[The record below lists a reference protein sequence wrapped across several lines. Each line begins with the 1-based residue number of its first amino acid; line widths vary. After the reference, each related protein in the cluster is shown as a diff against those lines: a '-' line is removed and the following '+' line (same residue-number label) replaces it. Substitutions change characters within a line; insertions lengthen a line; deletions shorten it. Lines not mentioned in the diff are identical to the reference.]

1 MSVSRYYDVK
11 RDEQG
16 NRYLEV
22 YVQGFLLMRFPLL
35 NKSTGYTLEERRE
48 LALEGLIPP
57 YVTPFER
64 QKERVYNRYRLIDN
78 PLEKHIY
85 LRNLQD
91 RNEVLFYALLSD
103 HLEDM
108 LPIVYTPTVGDAVR
122 QFSLIYR
129 YPRGFTASTQNLGHI
144 KESLDNVPLNEVR
157 LIVATDSAAILGIG
171 DQGYGG
177 MAISIG
183 KLTIYTAAGG
193 VAPDKTLPVE
203 LDVGTDRQDLLD
215 DPLYL
220 GVRHQRLVGEAYYE
234 FTDQFVS
241 AVKARYPKAII
252 QWEDFAKETA
262 FTVLERYRYVVPS
275 FNDDIQGTG
284 AVALA
289 GVLSACRLKGEKLSD
304 QRIVIHGAGA
314 GGIGVAWTLVE
325 GLKHEGLSDAEA
337 RSRVMVLDSRGLLSS
352 NRAMEAYKRPF
363 AQDPAA
369 MDGWNYIGQAPGLL
383 ETIQNAKATV
393 LLGLSGQPGSFSEP
407 VVRAMFANSP
417 RPVIFPLSNPTAN
430 TEALPE
436 DILRWTNGQAL
447 VAAGSPFAPVQW
459 AGQTHPIGQGNNAF
473 VFPGIG
479 FAAVLS
485 QATQISDGMVL
496 EAAYA
501 LADYTAQHT
510 PDRVYPPVAQLREVS
525 AEVATRV
532 IQVTLQEGL
541 CRELRLRGLDKGQI
555 AQFVQERMWEP
566 QYLPFKFK
574 RLGF

>member
-352 NRAMEAYKRPF
+352 NRAMEGYKRPF